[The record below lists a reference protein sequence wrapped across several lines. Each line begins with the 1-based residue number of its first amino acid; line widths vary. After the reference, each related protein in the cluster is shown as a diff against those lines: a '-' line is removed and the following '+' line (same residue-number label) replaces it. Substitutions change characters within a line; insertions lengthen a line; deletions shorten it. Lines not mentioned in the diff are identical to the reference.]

1 MCWLTLLCNSV
12 RGGTTHDTT
21 YSVYAHGIAPAST
34 YSHIVDVVLNSLPCA
49 QNVQAVAKSLPLAPV
64 PLYVVPHSVPCARFG
79 YVVSTAV
86 PCDLISWTWYQSS
99 TISRAYAA
107 AGTGTSDPVPPN
119 QVHNMLYSVRYHLKQ
134 THHYRTMYPREEQV
148 VPMFVPHIHEW
159 SKWYLGSYH
168 VSMIGASGTY
178 DRTM

>member
-1 MCWLTLLCNSV
+1 MRKTCKRLRSRYHSHRFRCTWYRIRYHV
-12 RGGTTHDTT
+12 RRIRLRT
-21 YSVYAHGIAPAST
+21 YV
-34 YSHIVDVVLNSLPCA
+34 
-49 QNVQAVAKSLPLAPV
+49 
-64 PLYVVPHSVPCARFG
+64 YVVRSAA
-79 YVVSTAV
+79 VSTAV
-86 PCDLISWTWYQSS
+86 PCDVISWTWYQSS